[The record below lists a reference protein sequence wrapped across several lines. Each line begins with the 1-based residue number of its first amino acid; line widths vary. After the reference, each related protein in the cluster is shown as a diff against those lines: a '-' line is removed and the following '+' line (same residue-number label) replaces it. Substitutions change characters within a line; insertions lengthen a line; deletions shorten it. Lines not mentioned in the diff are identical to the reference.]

1 MKKSFLIICMI
12 FMSLNLH
19 AQDKS
24 EILPMME
31 KIIENSVNM
40 DFAEVFDY
48 TYPKVFE
55 FANKEQM
62 TELMTS
68 MLDNEEF
75 SIAILP
81 TNYDIQVSDVKN
93 IGEGKYAMIE
103 YNNLMRLKFKD
114 EESLDPEA
122 SLKLLKVAF
131 SNANVSYNEETKTFD
146 ILIRSQNL
154 AISDKTTNGTWK
166 FLNANKQ
173 DGQMLRL
180 LLDEQILNAFSL

>member
-1 MKKSFLIICMI
+1 MKKSFLIISMI
-12 FMSLNLH
+12 FLSLNLH

-31 KIIENSVNM
+31 KIIENSLNK
-40 DFAEVFDY
+40 DFAEVLDY

-55 FANKEQM
+55 FASKEQM
-62 TELMTS
+62 VELMTS
-68 MLDNEEF
+68 MLDNEDF
-75 SIAILP
+75 SLVILP

-93 IGEGKYAMIE
+93 IDGDKYAMIE
-103 YNNLMRLKFKD
+103 YNNFMRLKFKD
-114 EESLDPEA
+114 EESLNTEE
-122 SLKLLKVAF
+122 SLNLLKVAF

-146 ILIRSQNL
+146 IMIRSQNL
-154 AISDKTTNGTWK
+154 AISDESTAGVWR

-180 LLDEQILNAFSL
+180 LLNEQILNAFNL

>member
-31 KIIENSVNM
+31 KIIENSVNK
-40 DFAEVFDY
+40 DFVVVLDY

>member
-1 MKKSFLIICMI
+1 MKKSFLIISMI
-12 FMSLNLH
+12 FLSLNLH

-40 DFAEVFDY
+40 DFAEVLDY

-55 FANKEQM
+55 FASKEQM

-81 TNYDIQVSDVKN
+81 TNYNIQVSDVKN

-114 EESLDPEA
+114 EGSLDPEA
-122 SLKLLKVAF
+122 SLNLLKVAF

-146 ILIRSQNL
+146 IMIRSQNL

-180 LLDEQILNAFSL
+180 LLDELILNAFNL